1 MGFYF
6 EKFEHRKPEP
16 PLEHSPKRE
25 LLWQYLAIIN
35 LVLGI
40 WYISWRWTSSLNLDA
55 LWYAIPLVI
64 AETGAFI
71 GLCFFTFNLWKVED
85 TPKQKP
91 PVLLSDVTSYT
102 PQQDRPLK
110 IDMYFPSYDEDPE
123 LVRLSLQD
131 AKRVSYPHNID
142 ILISVLD
149 DGKRDAMRLVAEE
162 EGVNYITRDS
172 NIGFKAGNLRNAME
186 QTSGDFIVICDAD
199 TRPFPTIIE
208 HTLGYFRDP
217 NVAWVQTP
225 QWFFDLP
232 EGHTLTDKLDKRF
245 STPGRKVGSFI
256 EKIVGPIKFGED
268 PFVNDPKMFYDVIQR
283 RRNWCNASFCC
294 GAGSIHRREA
304 VMEAALKA
312 YAESIDKEVQD
323 NSKKI
328 IKITGEEKLDPL
340 AEASLKHQVLQD
352 NEFTPYR
359 FHVSEDIY
367 TSIVLHADEGREWKS
382 VMHPEVESK
391 MLSPQ
396 DLLTWTIQR
405 FKYAGGTLDIAK
417 NDNPVFRKGM
427 SMAQR
432 LMYATTIWSYIGGIW
447 NFIFLC
453 APLVYLFF
461 AIAPVTAFSFDFYA
475 HILPFL
481 IMNELAF
488 MVGCWGLAGYSSKA
502 SYLSF
507 FSNNLRAIW
516 TVMKGE
522 KISFPVTPKDR
533 QEGNFLHLLVPQLS
547 IIGLT
552 SVGILF
558 AWWQVATGHIGYS
571 VDGVLLNT
579 FWGLNNI
586 IALSGIVFAAM
597 WRPSEEEDTEQVEV
611 ATKEETTESVFTEQ
625 PIMRETT

>member
-6 EKFEHRKPEP
+6 DKFEHRKPEA
-16 PLEHSPKRE
+16 PLEHSPSRE
-25 LLWQYLAIIN
+25 LLWQYLAVIN

-40 WYISWRWTSSLNLDA
+40 WYISWRWTDSLNFDA
-55 LWYAIPLVI
+55 LWYALPLVI

-71 GLCFFTFNLWKVED
+71 GLCLFTFNLWKVED
-85 TPKQKP
+85 TPKQSP
-91 PVLLSDVTSYT
+91 PSMLSEVTSYH
-102 PQQDRPLK
+102 PQKDRPLHV
-110 IDMYFPSYDEDPE
+110 DVYFPSYDEDPE
-123 LVRLSLQD
+123 LVRLSIID
-131 AKRVSYPHNID
+131 AKKITYPHD
-142 ILISVLD
+142 IEIKISVLD
-149 DGKRDAMRLVAEE
+149 DGKRDAMKQVAAE
-162 EGVNYITRDS
+162 EGVNYITRDN

-232 EGHTLTDKLDKRF
+232 EGHSLTDSLDKRF
-245 STPGRKVGSFI
+245 STAGRKVGTVI
-256 EKIVGPIKFGED
+256 EKIIGPVTIGQD

-312 YAESIDKEVQD
+312 YASSIDKEVQV
-323 NSKKI
+323 NSQKI
-328 IKITGEEKLDPL
+328 IKLTGEETLDPI
-340 AEASLKHQVLQD
+340 AEDGLKHQVLQD

-367 TSIVLHADEGREWKS
+367 TSIVLHADKERHWKS
-382 VMHPEVESK
+382 VLHPEVESK

-417 NDNPVFRKGM
+417 NDNPVFREGM
-427 SMAQR
+427 STPQR
-432 LMYATTIWSYIGGIW
+432 MMYATTIWSYLGGIW
-447 NFIFLC
+447 NLIFLC
-453 APLVYLFF
+453 APLIYLFF
-461 AIAPVTAFSFDFYA
+461 AIAPVTAYSFDFYA

-481 IMNELAF
+481 IVNEFAF
-488 MVGCWGLAGYSSKA
+488 MIGCWGLAGYTSKA

-507 FSNNLRAIW
+507 FSSNLRALW

-533 QEGNFLHLLVPQLS
+533 QEGNFLYLIIPQLTV
-547 IIGLT
+547 IALTTIGI
-552 SVGILF
+552 SF
-558 AWWQVATGHIGYS
+558 AWWQVFSGTTGYS
-571 VDGVLLNT
+571 IDGVLLNT

-586 IALSGIVFAAM
+586 IALSGIVFAAL
-597 WRPSEEEDTEQVEV
+597 WRPAEDHETVERSQT
-611 ATKEETTESVFTEQ
+611 ATVNTASTFEEQ
-625 PIMRETT
+625 PITREST